1 MAAHQGDGPSRDS
14 GRPAVSGDCVGILAG
29 GGPLP
34 GQVAC
39 AIQAL
44 GLRPFIVGF
53 LDFADPTVIG
63 SWPHRYIRLAAAG
76 DILAC
81 LRAEGCRD
89 LVLIGPVR
97 RPSFSD
103 LRPDATGARI
113 MARIG
118 RALFSGDDGLLAAIV
133 RVLGEEGF
141 AVHGAHEFLAGSVG
155 RQGVLG
161 DVRPD
166 AGAESDIRHGRM
178 VVEAIGRLDIG
189 QGCVVQDGLVLAV
202 EAMEGTDRMLLRAGD
217 CRQPGRPGGVLV
229 KMLKPGQDRR
239 ADLPTIGPDTV
250 HRAAAVGLRGIAFQ
264 AGATLLTD
272 PAACVAA
279 ANAAGLFLVGISAG
293 DGKKLF

>member
-1 MAAHQGDGPSRDS
+1 MAVAGVTSPDGKP
-14 GRPAVSGDCVGILAG
+14 GPILSGDCVGILAG

-34 GQVAC
+34 GQVAQ
-39 AIQAL
+39 AVAAL
-44 GLRPFIVGF
+44 GRRVFIVGF
-53 LDFADPTVIG
+53 QDFAEPAVIG
-63 SWPHRYIRLAAAG
+63 CWPHRYVRLAAAG
-76 DILAC
+76 EILSC

-103 LRPDATGARI
+103 LRPDAAGARI

-141 AVHGAHEFLAGSVG
+141 AIHGAHEFLAASVG
-155 RQGVLG
+155 RRGVLG
-161 DVRPD
+161 RVRPD
-166 AGAESDIRHGRM
+166 AGAQADIDRGRT
-178 VVEAIGRLDIG
+178 VVDAIGRLDIG

-202 EAMEGTDRMLLRAGD
+202 EAMEGTDRMLLRAGE

-250 HRAAAVGLRGIAFQ
+250 RRAAQVGLRGIAFQ

-272 PAACVAA
+272 PDLCIAA
-279 ANAAGLFLVGISAG
+279 ADAAGLFLVGIDAEG
-293 DGKKLF
+293 EN

>member
-1 MAAHQGDGPSRDS
+1 MDVGDVPRL
-14 GRPAVSGDCVGILAG
+14 AGDCVGILAG

-34 GQVAC
+34 GQVAR
-39 AIQAL
+39 AVEAL
-44 GLRPFIVGF
+44 GRQVFIIGF
-53 LDFADPTVIG
+53 QDFAEPRVIEP
-63 SWPHRYIRLAAAG
+63 WPHRYVRLAAAG
-76 DILAC
+76 EILSC

-89 LVLIGPVR
+89 IVLIGPVR

-133 RVLGEEGF
+133 RVLAEEGF
-141 AVHGAHEFLAGSVG
+141 VVHGAHEFLSGSVG
-155 RQGVLG
+155 RSGVLG
-161 DVRPD
+161 RIQPD
-166 AGAESDIRHGRM
+166 AGALADIRHGQD

-202 EAMEGTDRMLLRAGD
+202 EAVEGTDRMLLRAGE

-250 HRAAAVGLRGIAFQ
+250 RRAAGVGLRGIAFQ

-272 PAACVAA
+272 PGGCIAA
-279 ANAAGLFLVGISAG
+279 ADETGLFLIGVGAAG
-293 DGKKLF
+293 VPATIA

>member
-1 MAAHQGDGPSRDS
+1 MAVGDGPRLT
-14 GRPAVSGDCVGILAG
+14 GDCVGILAG

-34 GQVAC
+34 GQVAR
-39 AIQAL
+39 AVQAS
-44 GLRPFIVGF
+44 GRRVFIVGF
-53 LDFADPTVIG
+53 QDFAEPRVIEP
-63 SWPHRYIRLAAAG
+63 WPHRYIRLAAAG
-76 DILAC
+76 EILSC
-81 LRAEGCRD
+81 LRAKGCRD

-103 LRPDATGARI
+103 LRPDAAGARI

-133 RVLGEEGF
+133 RVLAEEGF
-141 AVHGAHEFLAGSVG
+141 AIHGAHEFLSGSVG
-155 RQGVLG
+155 RPGVLG
-161 DVRPD
+161 RVRPD
-166 AGAESDIRHGRM
+166 TGALADIRRGQE

-202 EAMEGTDRMLLRAGD
+202 EAMEGTDRMLLRAGE

-250 HRAAAVGLRGIAFQ
+250 RRAAEVGLRGVAFQ

-272 PAACVAA
+272 PAGCIAA
-279 ANAAGLFLVGISAG
+279 ADAAGLFLIGIG
-293 DGKKLF
+293 DGAAGVPGARTGE

>member
-1 MAAHQGDGPSRDS
+1 MASPLVATGAPSFLT
-14 GRPAVSGDCVGILAG
+14 GNCVGILAG

-34 GQVAC
+34 GQVAR
-39 AIQAL
+39 AVAAL
-44 GLRPFIVGF
+44 GRRVFIVGF
-53 LDFADPTVIG
+53 QDFAEPGIIE

-76 DILAC
+76 EILSC

-133 RVLGEEGF
+133 RVLAEEGF
-141 AVHGAHEFLAGSVG
+141 AVHGAHEFLSGSVG
-155 RQGVLG
+155 WHGVLG
-161 DVRPD
+161 RVQPD
-166 AGAESDIRHGRM
+166 ARAQADIRRGCA
-178 VVEAIGRLDIG
+178 VVDAIGRLDIG
-189 QGCVVQDGLVLAV
+189 QGCVVQDGLVLTV
-202 EAMEGTDRMLLRAGD
+202 EAMEGTDRMLLRAGE

-250 HRAAAVGLRGIAFQ
+250 RRAAQVGLRGIAFQ

-272 PAACVAA
+272 PDGCIAVA
-279 ANAAGLFLVGISAG
+279 NEAGLFLVGVESVAEPG
-293 DGKKLF
+293 PTA

>member
-1 MAAHQGDGPSRDS
+1 MLVGDSLRLVGN
-14 GRPAVSGDCVGILAG
+14 CVGILAG

-34 GQVAC
+34 GQVAR
-39 AIQAL
+39 AVEAL
-44 GLRPFIVGF
+44 GHSVFIVGF
-53 LDFADPTVIG
+53 QDFAEPHVIEP
-63 SWPHRYIRLAAAG
+63 WPHRYIRLAAAG
-76 DILAC
+76 EILSC

-103 LRPDATGARI
+103 LRPDAVGARI

-141 AVHGAHEFLAGSVG
+141 AIHGAHEFLSGSVG
-155 RQGVLG
+155 RSGVLG
-161 DVRPD
+161 RVQPDV
-166 AGAESDIRHGRM
+166 GALADIRRGQD

-202 EAMEGTDRMLLRAGD
+202 EAMEGTDRMLLRAGE

-250 HRAAAVGLRGIAFQ
+250 WRAVEVGLRGIAFE
-264 AGATLLTD
+264 AGATLMTD
-272 PAACVAA
+272 PAACIAA
-279 ANAAGLFLVGISAG
+279 ADEAGLFLIGIG
-293 DGKKLF
+293 DGAVGMRAARTGE